1 MIFTPSSILYPRFGI
16 TVSKRVGNAVVRN
29 KLKRRLRD
37 ILRHQKQNLPANFD
51 FVLIAKPGAGQAHF
65 ADISSEVNY
74 LFGRVLNQLS
84 RKIAETKSPDTK
96 SL

>member
-37 ILRHQKQNLPANFD
+37 ILRHQKKNLPSNFD

-65 ADISSEVNY
+65 ADIASEVNY

-84 RKIAETKSPDTK
+84 RKCVETKSPDTK

>member
-29 KLKRRLRD
+29 KLKRQLRD
-37 ILRHQKQNLPANFD
+37 ILRHHKPSMGYD
-51 FVLIAKPGAGQAHF
+51 FVFIAKPGAAE
-65 ADISSEVNY
+65 ASYKLISQDVISLLE
-74 LFGRVLNQLS
+74 RASKQLA
-84 RKIAETKSPDTK
+84 RKNNAPS